1 MNMEAVR
8 NFDLIS
14 DVMVKIL
21 SDGHCGGKYYLLIK
35 RYRIVQAV
43 K

>member
-8 NFDLIS
+8 NFNPIS

-21 SDGHCGGKYYLLIK
+21 SDGHYGGKYYLLIEC
-35 RYRIVQAV
+35 YRVV
-43 K
+43 